1 MNEEHPSTIIADHLL
16 ASVHFTTLASHMML
30 ANLVR
35 SPLYLHYKVKNPP
48 DTDIVMAIREGG
60 EAILAAHVGD
70 DDSIHLVELEAD
82 AQNFDI
88 ERMRHQFS
96 FDVKQDCENAWGR
109 IKEKLNAWCEGAA
122 ESVVLEEKDIDTL
135 QQ

>member
-1 MNEEHPSTIIADHLL
+1 
-16 ASVHFTTLASHMML
+16 ML
-30 ANLVR
+30 ANLVS

-60 EAILAAHVGD
+60 EAILAAHIGD

-96 FDVKQDCENAWGR
+96 FEVKQDCENAWGR
-109 IKEKLNAWCEGAA
+109 IKEKLNVWCEGGA
-122 ESVVLEEKDIDTL
+122 ESVVLEEKDIDTPDE
-135 QQ
+135 